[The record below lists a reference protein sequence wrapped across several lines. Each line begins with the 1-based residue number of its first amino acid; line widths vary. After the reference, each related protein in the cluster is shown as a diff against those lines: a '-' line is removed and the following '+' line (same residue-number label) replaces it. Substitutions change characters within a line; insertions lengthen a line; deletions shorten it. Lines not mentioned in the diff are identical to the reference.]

1 MLDNIS
7 QIKKLDTQNM
17 LGSLQSLGKQAE
29 QVWQQAKGLKIPI
42 DYKKVN
48 RVVVC
53 GMGGSAIGADVVR
66 SVFASELKIPV
77 QIVNDYSPPAF
88 VDNKTLVIASSYSG
102 NTEEVGNALKLAK
115 VRKAKLIIISAGG
128 NLQTFAKK
136 NKIPAFIFT
145 TENNP
150 CNSPRMGLGYSIIGQ
165 LALFSKLGFLRI
177 SEKEIATIIKT
188 MQKYEALFGV
198 KSLIKN
204 NFAKQLVGHFVD
216 KSVWYVAS
224 EHLLGNA
231 HVAANQMNENGKRFG
246 GYFALP
252 ELNHHLLEGML
263 NPKSNQNTL
272 LFVFLESK
280 LYQPRNQKRYG
291 ITKKVLEKN
300 NIQNISYVCQEKNK
314 LEQMCEVL
322 VLSGYVSYYAAL
334 AAGIDPTAIP
344 FVDYFKNEMA
354 RK

>member
-165 LALFSKLGFLRI
+165 LALFSK
-177 SEKEIATIIKT
+177 S
-188 MQKYEALFGV
+188 
-198 KSLIKN
+198 
-204 NFAKQLVGHFVD
+204 
-216 KSVWYVAS
+216 
-224 EHLLGNA
+224 
-231 HVAANQMNENGKRFG
+231 
-246 GYFALP
+246 
-252 ELNHHLLEGML
+252 L
-263 NPKSNQNTL
+263 NP
-272 LFVFLESK
+272 F
-280 LYQPRNQKRYG
+280 
-291 ITKKVLEKN
+291 
-300 NIQNISYVCQEKNK
+300 
-314 LEQMCEVL
+314 L
-322 VLSGYVSYYAAL
+322 VLAKR
-334 AAGIDPTAIP
+334 I
-344 FVDYFKNEMA
+344 F
-354 RK
+354 